1 MIDNASIKALDRI
14 TGYTGSKN
22 YTNIERYAV
31 HGRDAFESDEL
42 IQTWIL
48 HHLLILGEA
57 ATRISD
63 EFKENHSEIPW
74 PKIIGMRNIL
84 VHNYLG
90 IDLDIVWSVID
101 KDLPELKLLI
111 KAVL

>member
-1 MIDNASIKALDRI
+1 MRDDKERLRDIQE
-14 TGYTGSKN
+14 
-22 YTNIERYAV
+22 NIAAIEKYSA

-63 EFKENHSEIPW
+63 EFKEKHSEIPW
-74 PKIIGMRNIL
+74 SKIIGMRNIL
-84 VHNYLG
+84 VHNYFG
-90 IDLDIVWSVID
+90 IDFDVVWSVVD

>member
-1 MIDNASIKALDRI
+1 MRDDKERLRDIQE
-14 TGYTGSKN
+14 
-22 YTNIERYAV
+22 NIAAIEKYSG

-63 EFKENHSEIPW
+63 EFKEKHSDIPW

-84 VHNYLG
+84 VHNYFG
-90 IDLDIVWSVID
+90 IDFDVVWSVVD

>member
-1 MIDNASIKALDRI
+1 MRDDKERLRDIQETIVA
-14 TGYTGSKN
+14 
-22 YTNIERYAV
+22 IEKYSA
-31 HGRDAFESDEL
+31 HGRDVFESDEL

-84 VHNYLG
+84 VHNYFG